1 MSVFID
7 TGVIMYAAG
16 VRHPLRE
23 PCRTLLDRL
32 AEGAVDAVTSAE
44 VIQEIFQRFNRM
56 DQETGAAMA
65 EAALDLFDPVLAV
78 TDEVMRRIPE
88 LAFDHPGISARDLI
102 HVATCQAYGIETIVS
117 PDEGFDEIR
126 GITRV
131 DPSDAAR
138 LVS

>member
-7 TGVIMYAAG
+7 SGVIMYAAG
-16 VRHPLRE
+16 VPHPLRE

-32 AEGAVDAVTSAE
+32 AEGSVDAVTSAE

-65 EAALDLFDPVLAV
+65 EAALDLFDPVLAL
-78 TDEVMRRIPE
+78 TDDVMRRVPE
-88 LAFDHPGISARDLI
+88 LAFDHPGVSARDLV
-102 HVATCQAYGIETIVS
+102 HVATCQAYGIDTIVS
-117 PDEGFDEIR
+117 PDEGFDAIP

-131 DPSDAAR
+131 APEDAAR

>member
-32 AEGAVDAVTSAE
+32 AEGSVDAVTSAE

-78 TDEVMRRIPE
+78 PDEVMRRIPE